1 MTSQQ
6 AGSGTGSTGST
17 GVPDSSGGDSVT
29 PADDTGAAV
38 STGTAAVPAAAG
50 GTASPS
56 TTTGALTTDAGYR
69 PAGDFS
75 LDVERR
81 SVTNA
86 VQSWFI
92 RLRSGEPGALPSI
105 LGLVVLAA
113 IFSQVS
119 DRFLSRN
126 NIGNLP
132 GQGAYIAII
141 AMGLVFVLLLGEID
155 LSAGTTGG
163 VCAGFAAQ
171 AIFSNGLDKGTSGVL
186 YWSLI
191 VGMLAMV
198 ALGAYLRSITGPIV
212 VALGV
217 VDALTGV
224 DKNVLG
230 ALFLAIAIGCAIG
243 IFVGWLVAAVG
254 IPSFIVTLALFL
266 AFQGVLLFALKSQP
280 IGINSY
286 PFWYGLAHNNISPFW
301 SWVFTISLV
310 LGYFAFTLVK
320 SLGAQAKGLAADTL
334 QLVVVRAGIL
344 AVVGLVIT
352 YLANQ
357 NRNTNVY
364 KLIEGLPWAAA
375 VPITLMIVC
384 TLALTKTTWGRHLFA
399 TGGNEEAARRAGI
412 DVRHIK
418 VTAFTVNS
426 GFAALGG
433 IFLASNTGGA
443 QLDLGAGNILLF
455 AVAAAVIGGTSLF
468 GGRGKP
474 RDAILGALVIVMIPN
489 GIGLKPNLGVQ
500 HQEVITGLVLLIAAS
515 VDALSRRRSVRSR

>member
-1 MTSQQ
+1 MSTSQT
-6 AGSGTGSTGST
+6 S
-17 GVPDSSGGDSVT
+17 D
-29 PADDTGAAV
+29 
-38 STGTAAVPAAAG
+38 AAAG
-50 GTASPS
+50 GRPAPP
-56 TTTGALTTDAGYR
+56 GR

-81 SVTNA
+81 TVPGAIRSY
-86 VQSWFI
+86 FD
-92 RLRSGEPGALPSI
+92 RLRSGDPGALPSV

-113 IFSQVS
+113 IFSRVS
-119 DRFLSRN
+119 GRFLSSN

-155 LSAGTTGG
+155 LAAGTTGG
-163 VCAGFAAQ
+163 ICAGFAAQ
-171 AIFSNGLDKGTSGVL
+171 AIFSSGLHHGISGLLFWTLMVCMDAAVVL
-186 YWSLI
+186 GFYLKSISGPILVI
-191 VGMLAMV
+191 VGLV
-198 ALGAYLRSITGPIV
+198 I
-212 VALGV
+212 
-217 VDALTGV
+217 ALTGQ
-224 DKNVLG
+224 DKHVLL
-230 ALFLAIAIGCAIG
+230 ALVFAVAIGAAVG

-280 IGINSY
+280 IGVNNY
-286 PFWYGLAHNNISPFW
+286 NLWYALAHENMSPFW
-301 SWVFTISLV
+301 SWVFTIV
-310 LGYFAFTLVK
+310 VVAGYFVFTAVK
-320 SLGAQAKGLAADTL
+320 SLRAQAAGLAADTM
-334 QLVVVRAGIL
+334 QLVVARAAAL
-344 AVVGLVIT
+344 AIVAFAIT
-352 YLANQ
+352 YFANQ
-357 NRNTNVY
+357 NRNTNTFV
-364 KLIEGLPWAAA
+364 KIEGLPWAATI
-375 VPITLMIVC
+375 PITLMIVA
-384 TLALTKTTWGRHLFA
+384 TFALTKTPWGRHLYA

-426 GFAALGG
+426 GLAALGG
-433 IFLASNTGGA
+433 VFLASSTGGA

-500 HQEVITGLVLLIAAS
+500 HQEVITGIVLLVAAS
-515 VDALSRRRSVRSR
+515 VDAISRRRALSR

>member
-1 MTSQQ
+1 MTTPRTNAET
-6 AGSGTGSTGST
+6 AG
-17 GVPDSSGGDSVT
+17 
-29 PADDTGAAV
+29 GAAQP
-38 STGTAAVPAAAG
+38 G
-50 GTASPS
+50 
-56 TTTGALTTDAGYR
+56 R

-81 SVTNA
+81 TVAGAARSYVD
-86 VQSWFI
+86 
-92 RLRSGEPGALPSI
+92 RLRSGDPGALPAV

-119 DRFLSRN
+119 GRFLSSN

-163 VCAGFAAQ
+163 ICAGFAAQ
-171 AIFSNGLDKGTSGVL
+171 AVFSNGLHHGVSGFL
-186 YWSLI
+186 YWTLI
-191 VGMLAMV
+191 ISMAAM
-198 ALGAYLRSITGPIV
+198 AILGVYLKSITGPIV
-212 VALGV
+212 VVIGLVILLSGQ
-217 VDALTGV
+217 
-224 DKNVLG
+224 DKNVLLALIVAVSIG
-230 ALFLAIAIGCAIG
+230 AAVG

-280 IGINSY
+280 IGVNSY
-286 PFWYGLAHNNISPFW
+286 DLWFGLAHDNMSPAW
-301 SWVFTISLV
+301 SWVFTIV
-310 LGYFAFTLVK
+310 VVGGYFAFTAVK
-320 SLGAQAKGLAADTL
+320 SLRAQAAGLAADTM
-334 QLVVVRAGIL
+334 QLVVARAAAL
-344 AVVGLVIT
+344 AVIGIVVT
-352 YLANQ
+352 YFANQ
-357 NRNTNVY
+357 NRNTNAF
-364 KLIEGLPWAAA
+364 KTIEGLPYAAA
-375 VPITLMIVC
+375 VPITLMIIA
-384 TLALTKTTWGRHLFA
+384 TLALTKTSWGRHLYA

-426 GFAALGG
+426 CFAALGG
-433 IFLASNTGGA
+433 VFLASSTGGA

-500 HQEVITGLVLLIAAS
+500 HQEVITGIVLLVAAS
-515 VDALSRRRSVRSR
+515 VDAISRRRAMSR

>member
-1 MTSQQ
+1 MTDTTARTDSTSTAGSAPSGSAPLG
-6 AGSGTGSTGST
+6 AGSG
-17 GVPDSSGGDSVT
+17 
-29 PADDTGAAV
+29 
-38 STGTAAVPAAAG
+38 
-50 GTASPS
+50 
-56 TTTGALTTDAGYR
+56 R

-81 SVTNA
+81 TVANA
-86 VQSWFI
+86 VRSYFA
-92 RLRSGEPGALPSI
+92 RLRSGEPGALPSV
-105 LGLVVLAA
+105 LGLIVLAA

-119 DRFLSRN
+119 DRFLSFN

-141 AMGLVFVLLLGEID
+141 ALGLVFVLLLGEID

-171 AIFSNGLDKGTSGVL
+171 AIFSRGLHKGNAGLL

-191 VGMLAMV
+191 GAMIAAV
-198 ALGAYLRSITGPIV
+198 VLGVYLKSISGPVV
-212 VALGV
+212 VAIGV
-217 VDALTGV
+217 VIALTGQ
-224 DKNVLG
+224 DRHVLL
-230 ALFLAIAIGCAIG
+230 ALVLAVAIGCAVG
-243 IFVGWLVAAVG
+243 IFVGWLVAGVG

-280 IGINSY
+280 IGINNY
-286 PFWYGLAHNNISPFW
+286 DLWYGLAHSNMTPFW
-301 SWVFTISLV
+301 SWVFTLV
-310 LGYFAFTLVK
+310 VVGGYLAFTVVK
-320 SLGAQAKGLAADTL
+320 SLRAQANGLAADTL
-334 QLVVVRAGIL
+334 QLVLVRAGLIA
-344 AVVGLVIT
+344 AVGIVLT
-352 YLANQ
+352 YFANK
-357 NRNTNVY
+357 NRNTNDFL
-364 KLIEGLPWAAA
+364 KIEGLPYAAT
-375 VPITLMIVC
+375 VPIALMILT

-418 VTAFTVNS
+418 VTAFTLNS

-474 RDAILGALVIVMIPN
+474 RDAVLGALVIVMIPN

-500 HQEVITGLVLLIAAS
+500 HQEVITGAVLLIAAS
-515 VDALSRRRSVRSR
+515 VDAISRRRSLSRR